1 MAGSPGVIAKGLRI
15 KGELTGVGDL
25 VIEGQVEGRIQMN
38 NHLVIEPS
46 GVVNANIEVDKIT
59 VRANANVSGEITAP
73 TVILEDGASFKG
85 SIHMDVGIPEDI

>member
-25 VIEGQVEGRIQMN
+25 VIEGQVEGKITMN

-46 GVVNANIEVDKIT
+46 GVVNASIEVEKIT
-59 VRANANVSGEITAP
+59 VRANANVSGEIRAP
-73 TVILEDGASFKG
+73 TVILEDGASFRG
-85 SIHMDVGIPEDI
+85 TIQMDVGIPEDV